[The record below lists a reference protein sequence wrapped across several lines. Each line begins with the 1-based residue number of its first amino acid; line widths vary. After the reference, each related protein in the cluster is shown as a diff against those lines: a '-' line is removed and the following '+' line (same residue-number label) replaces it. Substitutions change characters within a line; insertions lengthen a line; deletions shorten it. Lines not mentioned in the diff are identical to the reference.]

1 MHNLSPLSSFTVALM
16 AAHTDQAGQH
26 DITKALA
33 DTLNDALN
41 DEVAR
46 AKAAEAALDSRALA
60 SEVSICSSFAMVAY
74 RVQPCAC
81 TQTNALLHLHSIAI
95 SIDLH
100 CCHLCGRF
108 DNRWWP
114 PDGDDTRTDARE

>member
-16 AAHTDQAGQH
+16 TAHTDQADQH

-60 SEVSICSSFAMVAY
+60 SEVSICQSFVMVADG
-74 RVQPCAC
+74 RVQPRAC
-81 TQTNALLHLHSIAI
+81 TQTNALFHPHSIA
-95 SIDLH
+95 
-100 CCHLCGRF
+100 R
-108 DNRWWP
+108 P
-114 PDGDDTRTDARE
+114 PLLPSLRPRR